1 MAVMCRNKSFT
12 LLESVIVLL
21 LVCSIC
27 FLAVRFPHKSKA
39 QIEKNFLNNYQ
50 SFFNQAQLSAQKDNH
65 DLKFFFFKRKIEFV
79 DQKGNQHL
87 LNIPKEFIGPNEEII
102 IKANGYVAPT
112 KIKFVDLQGK
122 KRFTLIYSLGFG
134 NYRVEK
140 YE

>member
-1 MAVMCRNKSFT
+1 M
-12 LLESVIVLL
+12 
-21 LVCSIC
+21 
-27 FLAVRFPHKSKA
+27 AVRFPHKSKA